1 MYTMQKRVLDRF
13 IIIKEVKATR
23 RQQLDSSMNSRTDY
37 KQIKL
42 LEKEISIELLEMGW
56 VSSKFMQGVLQRA
69 ISLLFVWISSCCLII
84 LITDSSYVF

>member
-13 IIIKEVKATR
+13 IIIKEVKATQ

-42 LEKEISIELLEMGW
+42 LEKEISIELLEMG
-56 VSSKFMQGVLQRA
+56 
-69 ISLLFVWISSCCLII
+69 
-84 LITDSSYVF
+84 